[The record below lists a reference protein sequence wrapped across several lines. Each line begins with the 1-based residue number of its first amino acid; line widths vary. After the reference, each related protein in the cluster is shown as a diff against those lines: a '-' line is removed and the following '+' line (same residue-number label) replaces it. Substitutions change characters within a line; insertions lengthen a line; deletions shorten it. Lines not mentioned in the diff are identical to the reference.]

1 MSQVRIEV
9 ELRVM
14 QVPRGG
20 GTVLSQ
26 GAQGNNPGVGPLAYT
41 GAVGNAQMKFYNDA
55 TLVPGTAGAITLA
68 NLLTALQAIASD
80 FAAASGTVIFTAAE
94 IAEING
100 WQAGSP

>member
-1 MSQVRIEV
+1 MSQVRIEF

-26 GAQGNNPGVGPLAYT
+26 GAQGNNPGVGPLDSV
-41 GAVGNAQMKFYNDA
+41 GAVGNAQMKFYNNA
-55 TLVPGTAGAITLA
+55 VMVPGTAGSITLA
-68 NLLTALQAIASD
+68 NLLTALQTNASD

-94 IAEING
+94 IAEINN
-100 WQAGSP
+100 WQLGSP